1 MGYVGGSQIK
11 ILKARC
17 AGVWQAV
24 CQKIDCC
31 RNKGSRNR
39 TWDHLS
45 RLKSSVRALERGLL
59 LARISDLLRQESSKV
74 ATLITHEE
82 DEYGQTFWAD
92 AARMAETYYRPR
104 LIVYV
109 VWHHIQES
117 TSTQG

>member
-17 AGVWQAV
+17 AGAWQAV

-45 RLKSSVRALERGLL
+45 RLKNSVRALERVLL
-59 LARISDLLRQESSKV
+59 LARISGDLENQRGSTPL
-74 ATLITHEE
+74 LP
-82 DEYGQTFWAD
+82 
-92 AARMAETYYRPR
+92 ARE
-104 LIVYV
+104 
-109 VWHHIQES
+109 
-117 TSTQG
+117 